1 MKTIAFYRVYK
12 ELTDSKGNV
21 VHKTPS
27 CRCKDYKTAAMRAR
41 VWGGGVYAVYTD
53 GTENRL

>member
-1 MKTIAFYRVYK
+1 MKSIAFYRVYK
-12 ELTDSKGNV
+12 ELTDSSGNV

-27 CRCKDYKTAAMRAR
+27 CSCKDYKTAAMRAR
-41 VWGGGVYAVYTD
+41 VWGGSVYVVYTD